1 MSRSFAE
8 QLESQLDSLWRFALR
23 LSRSTDLAQE
33 LVQKT
38 SLRGLEKQ
46 HQLKDS
52 AKAREWLFSIMVSIW
67 RNDLRKKSMQ
77 QKIMIDGVNQ
87 AHENAS
93 VPQGSDSHYFFSQIV
108 DQVDQLPEAQ
118 REVMLL
124 VCVEG
129 YNYREAADILD
140 VPIGTVMSRLS
151 RARMAIGEFM
161 LKQDSTEIKQI
172 VNRDT

>member
-52 AKAREWLFSIMVSIW
+52 AKAREWLFSIMVRLVNLCSNKIV
-67 RNDLRKKSMQ
+67 
-77 QKIMIDGVNQ
+77 QK
-87 AHENAS
+87 
-93 VPQGSDSHYFFSQIV
+93 
-108 DQVDQLPEAQ
+108 
-118 REVMLL
+118 
-124 VCVEG
+124 
-129 YNYREAADILD
+129 
-140 VPIGTVMSRLS
+140 
-151 RARMAIGEFM
+151 
-161 LKQDSTEIKQI
+161 
-172 VNRDT
+172 